1 MSYVISGA
9 GGASARGSSNQYPQ
23 GDAAMAMDSLVVF
36 MDSLFIHM
44 INGIVY
50 EFMLNL

>member
-23 GDAAMAMDSLVVF
+23 GDAAMAMDSWVVF
-36 MDSLFIHM
+36 MDSLFIQYEKW
-44 INGIVY
+44 NFVY
-50 EFMLNL
+50 EF